1 MLLYIFAVVYLVV
14 HHPAHVFEVAI
25 IEKCRTV
32 ELHPQTQ
39 LLHTDGADFWKHI
52 AAQAHTQNQ
61 IHCSLKA
68 TLKPQMSEKCSKFT
82 DIFSEKLLWRWC
94 PSCSLS
100 PSSSPAA
107 WRARGNPSD
116 MIHSRRAQIQFFSTQ
131 PKWHR
136 SYLCD
141 LLLYSLQLQ
150 CAFLSHRLRPLHL
163 IQFLSVL
170 NADAQAQSHA
180 RQRAQQLHRLT
191 GMSRARPHST
201 D

>member
-61 IHCSLKA
+61 LHCSLRA

-107 WRARGNPSD
+107 WRARGNPWRSKTIGQTWF
-116 MIHSRRAQIQFFSTQ
+116 IHGEHRYNSSLHSQNDTGLTSAIFFCILSSCSVLFCLIVFVLCT
-131 PKWHR
+131 
-136 SYLCD
+136 SYSFWVFSMLT
-141 LLLYSLQLQ
+141 L
-150 CAFLSHRLRPLHL
+150 RLRATPARE
-163 IQFLSVL
+163 LSSFT
-170 NADAQAQSHA
+170 A
-180 RQRAQQLHRLT
+180 
-191 GMSRARPHST
+191 
-201 D
+201 